1 MPIAP
6 FPHHYSVT
14 LTNDALTAEPRAEIR
29 MGPPPQFNG
38 NAEVWSPEHLLVASV
53 LSCLKTTFDAYAR
66 RAGVA
71 IHQWRGIATGVL
83 AKSSQGPVF
92 TSIDLEIEIATDPG
106 EEVRLQSVIAASER
120 DCIIARALS
129 APVHV
134 TAKVTAEPDQ
144 AAG

>member
-1 MPIAP
+1 MSIAP

-14 LTNDALTAEPRAEIR
+14 LANELVTAVPRTPIR

-38 NAEVWSPEHLLVASV
+38 SDEVWSPEHLLVASV

-66 RAGVA
+66 RAGIA
-71 IHQWRGIATGVL
+71 IHLWRGNATGVL
-83 AKSSQGPVF
+83 AKSARGPIF

-106 EEVRLQSVIAASER
+106 EEAQLQTVIAAAER
-120 DCIIARALS
+120 DCIVSRSLS
-129 APVHV
+129 APVKV
-134 TAKVTAEPDQ
+134 TAKVTAPDR

>member
-14 LTNDALTAEPRAEIR
+14 LTNDALTAEPRAAIR

-38 NAEVWSPEHLLVASV
+38 KDEVWSPEHLLVASV

-66 RAGVA
+66 RAGAAV
-71 IHQWRGIATGVL
+71 HHWRGHATGTL

-92 TSIDLEIEIATDPG
+92 TSIDLEIEIATDAG
-106 EEVRLQSVIAASER
+106 EELRLQSVIDAAER
-120 DCIIARALS
+120 DCIISRALS

-134 TAKVTAEPDQ
+134 TAKVTA
-144 AAG
+144 AADRAAS